1 MNNDELKYILKQST
15 DAAERQSACPGDYEL
30 ASYMDGGLSECDHG
44 RFELH
49 LADCPYCIERV
60 GILGRAGEGEP
71 AIHTPELLQTHIG
84 KLAGISR
91 LENIRDQRSRWKK
104 IPRWAAA
111 AVVVLAFGVLS
122 QMFSPV
128 PNDLGPS
135 TAVEIPGQS
144 SGMLRETRNLNP
156 VAMAPNFLSSHEG
169 MEVMPGNGVFRWTPV
184 PDSLYYQLRIVSDEG
199 DLVWQG
205 RVNSTQWILPLDL
218 SLSRGAE
225 YFVRVDAYFTEAK
238 ALSSDYLLFRVGDG

>member
-1 MNNDELKYILKQST
+1 MNTDELKSILKQST
-15 DAAERQSACPGDYEL
+15 DAAERQIACPGDNKL
-30 ASYMDGGLSECDHG
+30 ASYMDGGLSERDHG

-49 LADCPYCIERV
+49 LADCHFCIERV
-60 GILGRAGEGEP
+60 GILARAAEAEP
-71 AIHTPELLQTHIG
+71 AIHTPEFPQTHTA
-84 KLAGISR
+84 KLAGIPR
-91 LENIRDQRSRWKK
+91 LEKIGDQQSRWKR

-128 PNDLGPS
+128 SNDPGLS
-135 TAVEIPGQS
+135 TTVEISAQS
-144 SGMLRETRNLNP
+144 SGMLRETRNINP
-156 VAMAPNFLSSHEG
+156 GAMVPNFLSSHDG
-169 MEVMPGNGVFRWTPV
+169 MIVIPGDGAFRWTPV

-205 RVNSTQWILPLDL
+205 RVNSTQWNLPLNL
-218 SLSRGAE
+218 SLSPGAE
-225 YFVRVDAYFTEAK
+225 YFVRVDAYLTEAK